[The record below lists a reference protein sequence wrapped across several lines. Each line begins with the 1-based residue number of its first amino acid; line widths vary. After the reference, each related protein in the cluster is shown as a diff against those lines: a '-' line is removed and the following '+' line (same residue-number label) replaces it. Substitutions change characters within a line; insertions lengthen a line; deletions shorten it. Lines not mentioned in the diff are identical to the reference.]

1 MKSQIAISSWGGRRK
16 LPMAFTEH
24 EATVAAT
31 VLNSPRAVE
40 VSVYVVR
47 AFVALRE
54 LLVGN
59 QELALKLSELEAR
72 LERKLDSHDQ
82 AIAGLI
88 NAMRE
93 LMRPPETPPKRTIGF
108 VSGEEKPKKGG

>member
-1 MKSQIAISSWGGRRK
+1 
-16 LPMAFTEH
+16 MAFTEH
-24 EATVAAT
+24 GAIMAAT

-47 AFVALRE
+47 AFVALRK

-59 QELALKLSELEAR
+59 KELALKLNELEAR
-72 LERKLDSHDQ
+72 LERKLDSHYQ
-82 AIAGLI
+82 ATSGLI

-93 LMRPPETPPKRTIGF
+93 LMRPPEPQPKRPVGF
-108 VSGEEKPKKGG
+108 VTGEEKQKPNKGG